1 MMSMN
6 KQWKKQA
13 ATLMVAAIA
22 VSGGAAAYAAPQ
34 AGGNQ
39 EQQPVVISA
48 LIDYGVLVNGKKVAG
63 AGYMNA
69 DAKQVMIPLRSVSE
83 ALGFE
88 LGWNQQ
94 DRSAELTK
102 PGSPIWTLMQTGKDQ
117 YTVNKMYKSLGAAP
131 VNVKGTL
138 YVPAN
143 FFSEVLQANVSVDGT
158 KVSISSEEDVK
169 KETASGTI
177 SEIINNEDRKAVHI
191 NGTGTEGIVLNVD
204 ESTIIRDAEGTKI
217 ELKDL
222 AEGMKIEAVH
232 SLAMTAS
239 LPPQTHA
246 FEISV
251 KLDKEE
257 AEQLATAGA
266 ISDINADGGN
276 LRVTIKG
283 KGLTE
288 QSPSEVILNLTPE
301 TVVVNKDGKT
311 LKATE
316 LTDDAE
322 IIGYYSPV
330 LTKSLPPIGNAIK
343 IVLQ

>member
-1 MMSMN
+1 MN

-22 VSGGAAAYAAPQ
+22 VSGGAAAYAAPE
-34 AGGNQ
+34 AGGSQ
-39 EQQPVVISA
+39 EQHPVVISA
-48 LIDYGVLVNGKKVAG
+48 VMDYGVLVNGKEVAG
-63 AGYMNA
+63 TGYMNA

-102 PGSPIWTLMQTGKDQ
+102 PGSPNWTLVQTGKDQ
-117 YTVNKMYKSLGAAP
+117 YAVNKMYKSLGAAP

-143 FFSEVLQANVSVDGT
+143 FFSEVLHANVSADGT
-158 KVSISSEEDVK
+158 KVSISSEEEVK
-169 KETASGTI
+169 KETVTGKIT
-177 SEIINNEDRKAVHI
+177 EIINNEDRQAVHI
-191 NGTGTEGIVLNVD
+191 NGTGTEGILLNVD
-204 ESTIIRDAEGTKI
+204 QNTVIRDEEGKGI
-217 ELKDL
+217 EFKDL
-222 AEGMKIEAVH
+222 AKGMKIEAVH
-232 SLAMTAS
+232 SLAMTMS
-239 LPPQTHA
+239 LPPQTYA
-246 FEISV
+246 YEISV
-251 KLDKEE
+251 KSDKEE
-257 AEQLATAGA
+257 TEQLATAGA
-266 ISDINADGGN
+266 ITDINADGGS

-288 QSPSEVILNLTPE
+288 QSPNEVVLNLTPE

-311 LKATE
+311 LKASD
-316 LTDDAE
+316 LADDAE

>member
-1 MMSMN
+1 MN

-13 ATLMVAAIA
+13 AMLMVAAMA

-34 AGGNQ
+34 AEGNQ
-39 EQQPVVISA
+39 EQKPVLISA
-48 LIDYGVLVNGKKVAG
+48 AIDYGVLVNGKNVAG
-63 AGYMNA
+63 AGFMNT

-88 LGWNQQ
+88 LGWNQE

-102 PGSPIWTLMQTGKDQ
+102 PGSPIWTLVQTGKDQ
-117 YTVNKMYKSLGAAP
+117 YAVNKMYKSLGAAP

-143 FFSEVLQANVSVDGT
+143 FFSEVLRANVSVDGT
-158 KVSISSEEDVK
+158 KVSITSEEDEVK
-169 KETASGTI
+169 KETTSGKIT
-177 SEIINNEDRKAVHI
+177 EIMNNEDRQAVHM

-204 ESTIIRDAEGTKI
+204 ENTIIRDAEGKKI
-217 ELKDL
+217 ELKEL
-222 AEGMKIEAVH
+222 AKGMEIEAVH
-232 SLAMTAS
+232 SMAMTMS
-239 LPPQTHA
+239 LPPQTYA
-246 FEISV
+246 YEISV
-251 KLDKEE
+251 KSDKDEK
-257 AEQLATAGA
+257 EQLATAGA
-266 ISDINADGGN
+266 ITDINADGGN

-301 TVVVNKDGKT
+301 TVVENKEGKA
-311 LKATE
+311 LKASD

>member
-1 MMSMN
+1 MN

-34 AGGNQ
+34 TGGSQ
-39 EQQPVVISA
+39 EQKPVVISA
-48 LIDYGVLVNGKKVAG
+48 VMDYGVLVNGKEVAG
-63 AGYMNA
+63 TGYMNA

-83 ALGFE
+83 ALGLE

-102 PGSPIWTLMQTGKDQ
+102 PGSPIWTLVQTGKDQ
-117 YTVNKMYKSLGAAP
+117 YAVNKMYKSLGAAP

-143 FFSEVLQANVSVDGT
+143 FFSEVLHVNVSADGT
-158 KVSISSEEDVK
+158 KVSISSEEEVK
-169 KETASGTI
+169 KETVTGKIT
-177 SEIINNEDRKAVHI
+177 EIINNEDRQAVHI
-191 NGTGTEGIVLNVD
+191 NGTGTEGILLNVD
-204 ESTIIRDAEGTKI
+204 ENTVIRGEEGKDI
-217 ELKDL
+217 EFKDL
-222 AEGMKIEAVH
+222 AKGMEIEAVH
-232 SLAMTAS
+232 SLAMTMS
-239 LPPQTHA
+239 LPPQTYA
-246 FEISV
+246 YEISV
-251 KLDKEE
+251 KSDKEE
-257 AEQLATAGA
+257 TEQLATAGA
-266 ISDINADGGN
+266 IADINADGGS

-288 QSPSEVILNLTPE
+288 QSPNEVVLNLTPE

-311 LKATE
+311 LKASD
-316 LTDDAE
+316 LADNAE

>member
-1 MMSMN
+1 MN

-34 AGGNQ
+34 TGGSQ
-39 EQQPVVISA
+39 EQKPVVISA
-48 LIDYGVLVNGKKVAG
+48 VMDYGVLVNGKEVAG
-63 AGYMNA
+63 TGYMNA

-83 ALGFE
+83 ALGLE
-88 LGWNQQ
+88 LSWNQQ

-102 PGSPIWTLMQTGKDQ
+102 PGSPIWTLVQTGKDQ
-117 YTVNKMYKSLGAAP
+117 YAVNKMYKSLGAAP

-143 FFSEVLQANVSVDGT
+143 FFSEVLHVNVSADGT
-158 KVSISSEEDVK
+158 KVSISSEEEVK
-169 KETASGTI
+169 KETVTGKIT
-177 SEIINNEDRKAVHI
+177 EIINNEDRQAVHI
-191 NGTGTEGIVLNVD
+191 NGTGTEGILLNVD
-204 ESTIIRDAEGTKI
+204 ENTVIRGEEGKDI
-217 ELKDL
+217 EFKDL
-222 AEGMKIEAVH
+222 AKGMEIEAVH
-232 SLAMTAS
+232 SLAMTMS
-239 LPPQTHA
+239 LPPQTYA
-246 FEISV
+246 YEISV
-251 KLDKEE
+251 KSDKEE
-257 AEQLATAGA
+257 TEQLATAGA
-266 ISDINADGGN
+266 IADINADGGS

-288 QSPSEVILNLTPE
+288 QSPNEVVLNLTPE

-311 LKATE
+311 LKASD
-316 LTDDAE
+316 LADNAE
-322 IIGYYSPV
+322 IIGYYNPV

>member
-1 MMSMN
+1 MN

-13 ATLMVAAIA
+13 ATLMVAAVA

-34 AGGNQ
+34 AGGSQ
-39 EQQPVVISA
+39 EQKPVVISA
-48 LIDYGVLVNGKKVAG
+48 VMDYGVLVNGKEVAG
-63 AGYMNA
+63 VGYMNT

-88 LGWNQQ
+88 LGWNQEA
-94 DRSAELTK
+94 RSAELTK
-102 PGSPIWTLMQTGKDQ
+102 PGSPIWTLVQTGKDQ
-117 YTVNKMYKSLGAAP
+117 YAVNKMYKSLGAAP

-143 FFSEVLQANVSVDGT
+143 FFSEVLHANVSTDGT
-158 KVSISSEEDVK
+158 KVGISSEEVK
-169 KETASGTI
+169 KETATGKITG
-177 SEIINNEDRKAVHI
+177 IINNEDRQAVHI

-204 ESTIIRDAEGTKI
+204 ESTIIRDAEGKKI
-217 ELKDL
+217 EFKDL
-222 AEGMKIEAVH
+222 AKGMEIEAVH
-232 SLAMTAS
+232 SLAMTMS
-239 LPPQTHA
+239 LPPQTYA
-246 FEISV
+246 YEISV
-251 KLDKEE
+251 NTDKEE
-257 AEQLATAGA
+257 TEQLATAGA
-266 ISDINADGGN
+266 ITDINADGGN

-288 QSPSEVILNLTPE
+288 QSPNEVVLNLTPE

-311 LKATE
+311 LKASD
-316 LTDDAE
+316 LADDAE

>member
-1 MMSMN
+1 MN

-22 VSGGAAAYAAPQ
+22 VSGGAAASAAPLT
-34 AGGNQ
+34 GGSQ
-39 EQQPVVISA
+39 EQKPVVISA
-48 LIDYGVLVNGKKVAG
+48 VMDYGVLVNGKEVAG
-63 AGYMNA
+63 TGYMNA

-102 PGSPIWTLMQTGKDQ
+102 PGSPIWTLVQTGKDQ
-117 YTVNKMYKSLGAAP
+117 YAVNKMYKSLGAAP
-131 VNVKGTL
+131 ANVKGTL

-143 FFSEVLQANVSVDGT
+143 FFSEVLHANVSADGT
-158 KVSISSEEDVK
+158 KVSISSEEEVK
-169 KETASGTI
+169 KETVTGKIT
-177 SEIINNEDRKAVHI
+177 EIINNEDRQAIHI

-204 ESTIIRDAEGTKI
+204 QNTVIRDEEGKGI
-217 ELKDL
+217 EFKDL
-222 AEGMKIEAVH
+222 AKGMKIEAVH
-232 SLAMTAS
+232 SLAMTMS
-239 LPPQTHA
+239 LPPQTYA
-246 FEISV
+246 YEISV
-251 KLDKEE
+251 KSDKEE
-257 AEQLATAGA
+257 TEQLATAGA
-266 ISDINADGGN
+266 ITDINADGGS

-288 QSPSEVILNLTPE
+288 QSPNEVVLNLTPE

-311 LKATE
+311 LKASD
-316 LTDDAE
+316 LADDAE

-330 LTKSLPPIGNAIK
+330 LTKSLPPIGKAIK

>member
-1 MMSMN
+1 MN

-13 ATLMVAAIA
+13 ATLMVAAVA

-34 AGGNQ
+34 AGGSQ
-39 EQQPVVISA
+39 EQKPVVISA
-48 LIDYGVLVNGKKVAG
+48 VMDYGVLVNGKEVAG
-63 AGYMNA
+63 VGYMNT

-88 LGWNQQ
+88 LGWNQEA
-94 DRSAELTK
+94 RSAELTK
-102 PGSPIWTLMQTGKDQ
+102 PGSPIWTLVQTGKDQ
-117 YTVNKMYKSLGAAP
+117 YAVNKMYKSLGAAP

-143 FFSEVLQANVSVDGT
+143 FFSEVLHANVSTDGT
-158 KVSISSEEDVK
+158 KVSISSEEVK
-169 KETASGTI
+169 KETATGKITG
-177 SEIINNEDRKAVHI
+177 IINNEDRQAVHI

-204 ESTIIRDAEGTKI
+204 ESTIIRDAEGKKI
-217 ELKDL
+217 EFKDL
-222 AEGMKIEAVH
+222 AKGMEIEAVH
-232 SLAMTAS
+232 SLAMTMS
-239 LPPQTHA
+239 LPPQTYA
-246 FEISV
+246 YEISV
-251 KLDKEE
+251 KSDKEE
-257 AEQLATAGA
+257 TEQLATAGA
-266 ISDINADGGN
+266 ITDINADGGN

-288 QSPSEVILNLTPE
+288 QSPNEVVLNLTPE

-311 LKATE
+311 LKASD
-316 LTDDAE
+316 LADDAE

>member
-1 MMSMN
+1 MN

-13 ATLMVAAIA
+13 ATLMVAAMA

-34 AGGNQ
+34 AGDSQ
-39 EQQPVVISA
+39 DQKPVVISA
-48 LIDYGVLVNGKKVAG
+48 VIDYGVLVNGKVVAG
-63 AGYMNA
+63 AGFMNA

-88 LGWNQQ
+88 LEWNQQ

-102 PGSPIWTLMQTGKDQ
+102 PGSPIWTLVQTGKDQ
-117 YTVNKMYKSLGAAP
+117 YAVNKMYKSLGAAP

-138 YVPAN
+138 YVPAS
-143 FFSEVLQANVSVDGT
+143 FFSEVLQVNVAVDGT
-158 KVSISSEEDVK
+158 KVNITSEEEVK
-169 KETASGTI
+169 KETVVGTI
-177 SEIINNEDRKAVHI
+177 TEVIHNGERKAVHI

-204 ESTIIRDAEGTKI
+204 ENTVIRDAEGKKI

-222 AEGMKIEAVH
+222 AKGMKIEAVH
-232 SLAMTAS
+232 SLAMTMS
-239 LPPQTHA
+239 LPPQTYA
-246 FEISV
+246 YEINV
-251 KLDKEE
+251 KSDKEE
-257 AEQLATAGA
+257 TEQLATAGA
-266 ISDINADGGN
+266 ITDINADGGN

-288 QSPSEVILNLTPE
+288 QSPNEVVLNLTPE
-301 TVVVNKDGKT
+301 TVVVNKDGKA
-311 LKATE
+311 LKTSDLA
-316 LTDDAE
+316 DDAE
-322 IIGYYSPV
+322 IIGYYGPV

>member
-1 MMSMN
+1 MN

-13 ATLMVAAIA
+13 ATLMVAAVA

-34 AGGNQ
+34 AGGSQ
-39 EQQPVVISA
+39 EQKPVVISA
-48 LIDYGVLVNGKKVAG
+48 VMDYGVLVNGKEVAG
-63 AGYMNA
+63 VGYMNT

-88 LGWNQQ
+88 LGWNQEA
-94 DRSAELTK
+94 RSAELTK
-102 PGSPIWTLMQTGKDQ
+102 PGSPIWTLVQTGKDQ
-117 YTVNKMYKSLGAAP
+117 YAVNKMYKSLGAAP

-143 FFSEVLQANVSVDGT
+143 FFSEVLHANVSTDGT
-158 KVSISSEEDVK
+158 KVSISSEEVK
-169 KETASGTI
+169 KETATGKITG
-177 SEIINNEDRKAVHI
+177 IINNEDRQAVHI

-204 ESTIIRDAEGTKI
+204 ESTIIRDAEGKKI
-217 ELKDL
+217 EFKDL
-222 AEGMKIEAVH
+222 AKGMEIEAVH
-232 SLAMTAS
+232 SLAMTMS
-239 LPPQTHA
+239 LPPQTYA
-246 FEISV
+246 YEISV
-251 KLDKEE
+251 NTDKEE
-257 AEQLATAGA
+257 TEQLATAGA
-266 ISDINADGGN
+266 ITDINADGGN

-288 QSPSEVILNLTPE
+288 QSPNEVVLNLTPE

-311 LKATE
+311 LKASD
-316 LTDDAE
+316 LADDAE

>member
-1 MMSMN
+1 MN

-13 ATLMVAAIA
+13 ATLMVAAVA

-34 AGGNQ
+34 AGGSQ
-39 EQQPVVISA
+39 EQKPVVISA
-48 LIDYGVLVNGKKVAG
+48 VMDYGVLVNGKEVAG
-63 AGYMNA
+63 VGYMNT

-88 LGWNQQ
+88 LGWNQEA
-94 DRSAELTK
+94 RSAELTK
-102 PGSPIWTLMQTGKDQ
+102 PGSPIWTLVQTGKDQ
-117 YTVNKMYKSLGAAP
+117 YAVNKMYKSLGAAP

-143 FFSEVLQANVSVDGT
+143 FFSEVLHANVSTDGT
-158 KVSISSEEDVK
+158 KVSISSEEVK
-169 KETASGTI
+169 KETATGKIT
-177 SEIINNEDRKAVHI
+177 EIINNEDRQAVHI

-204 ESTIIRDAEGTKI
+204 ESTLIRDAEGKKI
-217 ELKDL
+217 EFKDL
-222 AEGMKIEAVH
+222 AKGMEIEAVH
-232 SLAMTAS
+232 SLAMTMS
-239 LPPQTHA
+239 LPPQTYA
-246 FEISV
+246 YEISV
-251 KLDKEE
+251 KSDKEE
-257 AEQLATAGA
+257 TEQLATAGA
-266 ISDINADGGN
+266 ITDINADGGN

-288 QSPSEVILNLTPE
+288 QSPNEVVLNLTPE

-311 LKATE
+311 LKASD
-316 LTDDAE
+316 LADDAE

>member
-1 MMSMN
+1 MN

-13 ATLMVAAIA
+13 ATMMVAAIA

-34 AGGNQ
+34 TGGSQ
-39 EQQPVVISA
+39 EQKPVVISA
-48 LIDYGVLVNGKKVAG
+48 VMDYGVLVNGKEVAG
-63 AGYMNA
+63 TGYMNA

-83 ALGFE
+83 ALGLE

-102 PGSPIWTLMQTGKDQ
+102 PGSPIWTLVQTGKDQ
-117 YTVNKMYKSLGAAP
+117 YAVNKMYKSLGAAP

-143 FFSEVLQANVSVDGT
+143 FFSEVLHVNVSADGT
-158 KVSISSEEDVK
+158 KVSISSEEEVK
-169 KETASGTI
+169 KETVTGKIT
-177 SEIINNEDRKAVHI
+177 EIINNEDRQAVHI
-191 NGTGTEGIVLNVD
+191 NGTGTEGILLNVD
-204 ESTIIRDAEGTKI
+204 ENTVIRGEEGKDI
-217 ELKDL
+217 EFKDL
-222 AEGMKIEAVH
+222 AKGMEIEAVH
-232 SLAMTAS
+232 SLAMTMS
-239 LPPQTHA
+239 LPPQTYA
-246 FEISV
+246 YEISV
-251 KLDKEE
+251 KSDKEE
-257 AEQLATAGA
+257 TEQLATAGA
-266 ISDINADGGN
+266 IADINADGGS

-288 QSPSEVILNLTPE
+288 QSPNEVVLNLTPE

-311 LKATE
+311 LKASD
-316 LTDDAE
+316 LADNVE

>member
-1 MMSMN
+1 MN

-34 AGGNQ
+34 TGGSQ
-39 EQQPVVISA
+39 EQKPVVISA
-48 LIDYGVLVNGKKVAG
+48 VMDYGVLVNGKEVAG
-63 AGYMNA
+63 TGYMNA

-83 ALGFE
+83 ALGLE
-88 LGWNQQ
+88 LSWNQQ

-102 PGSPIWTLMQTGKDQ
+102 PGSPIWTLVQTGKDQ
-117 YTVNKMYKSLGAAP
+117 YAVNKMYKSLGAAP

-143 FFSEVLQANVSVDGT
+143 FFSEVLHVNVSADGT
-158 KVSISSEEDVK
+158 KVSISSEEEVK
-169 KETASGTI
+169 KETVTGKIT
-177 SEIINNEDRKAVHI
+177 EIINNEDRQAVHI
-191 NGTGTEGIVLNVD
+191 NGTGTEGILLNVD
-204 ESTIIRDAEGTKI
+204 ENTVIRGEEGKDI
-217 ELKDL
+217 EFKDL
-222 AEGMKIEAVH
+222 AKGMEIEAVH
-232 SLAMTAS
+232 SLAMTMS
-239 LPPQTHA
+239 LPPQTYA
-246 FEISV
+246 YEISV
-251 KLDKEE
+251 KSDKEE
-257 AEQLATAGA
+257 TEQLATAGA
-266 ISDINADGGN
+266 IADINADGGS

-288 QSPSEVILNLTPE
+288 QSPNEVVLNLTPE

-311 LKATE
+311 LKASD
-316 LTDDAE
+316 LADNAE

>member
-1 MMSMN
+1 MN

-13 ATLMVAAIA
+13 ATLMVAAVA

-34 AGGNQ
+34 AGGSQ
-39 EQQPVVISA
+39 EQKPVVISA
-48 LIDYGVLVNGKKVAG
+48 VMDYGVLVNGKEVAG
-63 AGYMNA
+63 VGYMNT

-88 LGWNQQ
+88 LGWNQEA
-94 DRSAELTK
+94 RSAELTK
-102 PGSPIWTLMQTGKDQ
+102 PGSPIWTLVQTGKDQ
-117 YTVNKMYKSLGAAP
+117 YAVNKMYKSLGAAP

-143 FFSEVLQANVSVDGT
+143 FFSEVLHANVSTDGT
-158 KVSISSEEDVK
+158 KVGISSEEVK
-169 KETASGTI
+169 KETATGKITG
-177 SEIINNEDRKAVHI
+177 IINNEDRQAVHI

-204 ESTIIRDAEGTKI
+204 ESTIIRDAEGKKI
-217 ELKDL
+217 EFKDL
-222 AEGMKIEAVH
+222 AKGMEIEAVH
-232 SLAMTAS
+232 SLAMTMS
-239 LPPQTHA
+239 LPPQTYA
-246 FEISV
+246 YEISV
-251 KLDKEE
+251 KSDKEE
-257 AEQLATAGA
+257 TEQLATAGA
-266 ISDINADGGN
+266 ITDINADGGN

-288 QSPSEVILNLTPE
+288 QSPNEVVLNLTPE

-311 LKATE
+311 LKASD
-316 LTDDAE
+316 LADDAE